1 VIRTQNK
8 DLRLR
13 PGMTANVTVLVA
25 SKDDVLKV
33 PAAALRFHP
42 PAESGGRR
50 GGAGGALAMAGG
62 ARQGAGP
69 GGARE
74 AVAVREGDASAATR
88 EGADPSMRPGAGP
101 RGGGGSASMPDS
113 AARAAWRA
121 RGDGSSGQGP
131 GARRAGGVEG
141 AGRGE
146 HGGGWGGRGGRGEG
160 GGRGPGGWRAAR
172 GSAGADSSSAPVR
185 VAKTSGNEEV
195 VTSDPPHLKPGT
207 VYVLRGGRPERVP
220 VMTGLGDGASFEIE
234 SEEVKPGDA
243 VIVGLELPVAQN
255 RNLQPPP
262 GMGGPTFRGPGGR
275 GGGGRGR

>member
-1 VIRTQNK
+1 VTYTTVIRTQNK

-33 PAAALRFHP
+33 PAAALRFRP

-50 GGAGGALAMAGG
+50 GGAGGALTMAGG

-69 GGARE
+69 GGGRE
-74 AVAVREGDASAATR
+74 AGAVREGDASAATR

-101 RGGGGSASMPDS
+101 RGGGASASMPDS

-121 RGDGSSGQGP
+121 RGGGSSGQGP
-131 GARRAGGVEG
+131 GAWRAGGGEG
-141 AGRGE
+141 A
-146 HGGGWGGRGGRGEG
+146 GRGEG
-160 GGRGPGGWRAAR
+160 GGRGPGGWRATR

-243 VIVGLELPVAQN
+243 VIVGLELPAAQN